1 MSNNN
6 LYEVRN
12 ILSTNNK
19 NIYIGKTFKYGDNY
33 HLTNIYYKSTSN
45 NSISQNSISN
55 PIPTN
60 ENESKSQDAVD
71 DKTKFIIQTPLMY
84 IPNSVIYLNEKPFLE
99 LSFNNENNDN
109 EISQFRKWIV
119 ELEEYIYKLIKRRK
133 SLGITWEGL
142 NSIIKPGYNNV
153 STKILVPINMNISKC
168 LLNDNNRK
176 NKFLFNWEIPV
187 PTYGISIIWIKNIW
201 VKKGRWG
208 LNLFMYASRVMNSH
222 ILDPIDFMG
231 ETHDNKSI
239 KTVDVI
245 NKFQKDEKMSILIA
259 QIPEYTMYF
268 RMVKMGIPKDAVK
281 QKMGLMG
288 IDSRVIDYPDTTP
301 YITVLHYL
309 SNPHLKFINSKN
321 TIQMTPP
328 LPPPPPPLFPFSGI
342 NAGINAG
349 NNANNDSC
357 NDRKNLLNQISTGG
371 FKLKK
376 VDLQNTSANITTSGN
391 TKKDLV
397 NKLVNNLPHGL
408 KVPSLEDIQGALNRL
423 KKVKLDDTCDIQ
435 DTNDI
440 N

>member
-33 HLTNIYYKSTSN
+33 NLTNIYYKSTFN
-45 NSISQNSISN
+45 NSVSQNSVSQYSN
-55 PIPTN
+55 TNTILIN
-60 ENESKSQDAVD
+60 ENESRSQDAVD

-84 IPNSVIYLNEKPFLE
+84 IPNSIIYLNEKPFLE
-99 LSFNNENNDN
+99 LSFNNEDNDV

-119 ELEEYIYKLIKRRK
+119 ELEEYIYKLIKRRT
-133 SLGITWEGL
+133 SLGITREGL

-245 NKFQKDEKMSILIA
+245 NKFQKDEKMSILIG

-281 QKMGLMG
+281 QKMSLMG
-288 IDSRVIDYPDTTP
+288 IDSRVIDYPDSTP

-309 SNPHLKFINSKN
+309 SNPHLTFINTIN
-321 TIQMTPP
+321 TITMPTP
-328 LPPPPPPLFPFSGI
+328 PPPPPPLFIGI
-342 NAGINAG
+342 NPGNNAG
-349 NNANNDSC
+349 NDSSNDK
-357 NDRKNLLNQISTGG
+357 RNLLNEISSGG

-376 VDLQNTSANITTSGN
+376 VDLQNKSANTTISGN

-397 NKLVNNLPHGL
+397 NKLVNNLPYGL
-408 KVPSLEDIQGALNRL
+408 KVPSLEDIKGALNRL
-423 KKVKLDDTCDIQ
+423 KKVKLDDVSDIQ